1 MIDIILCC
9 YKTNLVD
16 LKRSI
21 ESVLTQTNT
30 AWILY
35 IVNDGDGL
43 YLENFLNKERYLN
56 CPKIKYLK
64 HNVNK
69 GLPTALNTGH
79 NAGTGEFISWT
90 SVDNY
95 CNSNF
100 VEEMLKIADRY
111 DFIRSLERHFR
122 VASGGELVNDPRTG
136 HSQLP
141 KDSIVY
147 DGYLGASHLYRR
159 SFYNATTGYD
169 PNLSGIE
176 DLDMYYQLMKQNPRV
191 GFVEKVLYNYQIGS
205 SVFNY
210 DKVKQARD
218 RFAAKWK
225 GQ

>member
-9 YKTNLVD
+9 YKTNLED

-21 ESVLTQTNT
+21 ESVLTQTNS
-30 AWILY
+30 AWMLY
-35 IVNDGDGL
+35 IVNDGDGMH
-43 YLENFLNKERYLN
+43 LENFLTKENYLY
-56 CPKIKYLK
+56 CPKIRYFK
-64 HNVNK
+64 HNINK
-69 GLPTALNTGH
+69 GLPTALNAGH
-79 NAGTGEFISWT
+79 NAGNGEFISWT

-95 CNSNF
+95 YEPTF
-100 VEEMLKIADRY
+100 VEDMLKIATRY

-141 KDSIVY
+141 KESILW

-169 PNLSGIE
+169 SNLAGIE
-176 DLDMYYQLMKQNPRV
+176 DLDMYYQILKQNPRV
-191 GFVEKVLYNYQIGS
+191 GFIEKVLYNYQIGS
-205 SVFNY
+205 SVFNG

-218 RFAAKWK
+218 RFAIKWK
-225 GQ
+225 DK